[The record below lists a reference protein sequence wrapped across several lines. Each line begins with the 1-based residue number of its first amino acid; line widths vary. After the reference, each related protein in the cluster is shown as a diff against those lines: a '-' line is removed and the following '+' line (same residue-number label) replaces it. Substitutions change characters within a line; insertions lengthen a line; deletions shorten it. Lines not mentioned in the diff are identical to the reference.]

1 MINIE
6 DKIKGAL
13 FGVAIG
19 DALGAPLEFMDKKQI
34 QHKYGTVD
42 KMIGGGCLDV
52 EPGEITDDTQMT
64 IAVAKGIVESP
75 DEPEPYIGKYFI
87 DWLKTDPKD
96 VGRTCRTSIQNAY
109 CAIQNV
115 PSLSNSNG
123 VAPYIF
129 WSDASKANALESK
142 RGNAGNGALMRTVY
156 PGLYYPNEGQ
166 AVHVADRISRMT
178 HWDEKSAEACRLYT
192 KLIHYLITNAN
203 LKVEE
208 KINGISDMLANTRY
222 DNSIIPKVPE
232 PSGYVVNSF
241 YCALHCLYH
250 TEDLKSAIVMAVN
263 MGGDTDTIGAIT
275 GGLAGA
281 LYGFSRIP
289 VIWYAQLDDTVKQ
302 TLSNLTEK
310 AVENRDH

>member
-1 MINIE
+1 
-6 DKIKGAL
+6 
-13 FGVAIG
+13 
-19 DALGAPLEFMDKKQI
+19 
-34 QHKYGTVD
+34 
-42 KMIGGGCLDV
+42 
-52 EPGEITDDTQMT
+52 
-64 IAVAKGIVESP
+64 
-75 DEPEPYIGKYFI
+75 
-87 DWLKTDPKD
+87 
-96 VGRTCRTSIQNAY
+96 
-109 CAIQNV
+109 
-115 PSLSNSNG
+115 
-123 VAPYIF
+123 
-129 WSDASKANALESK
+129 
-142 RGNAGNGALMRTVY
+142 MRTVY

-166 AVHVADRISRMT
+166 AVHVADRASRMT